1 MKTVKAIALID
12 LQNDFIDG
20 ALGVGN
26 SAFYNAWENTMKL
39 IKKEK
44 FDVILTTM
52 DFHPKNHCSFKENG
66 GIWDAHCV
74 QGTGGVRLNWK
85 VLEFLD
91 TLSTTPLLKGEDY
104 PLTLLKGKNQNEEE
118 YGVNLMDA
126 DRYVSYLARTSVN
139 YITELH
145 IVGLCT
151 DFCVKNCAIET
162 ARMNRKLPIFV
173 HKSCSVAINPDKEL
187 DLYEYEN
194 IKVVD

>member
-1 MKTVKAIALID
+1 MKALALID

-20 ALGVGN
+20 TLGVGN
-26 SAFYNAWENTMKL
+26 DKFYKAWENTLEL

-44 FDVILTTM
+44 FDVILATM
-52 DFHPKNHCSFKENG
+52 DFHPKNHCSFKAQG
-66 GIWDAHCV
+66 GIWEPHCV

-85 VLEFLD
+85 VLEYLD
-91 TLSTTPLLKGEDY
+91 TLSTTPLSKGEDY
-104 PLTLLKGKNQNEEE
+104 PLTLLKGKNANEEE
-118 YGVNLMDA
+118 YGVNLMEA
-126 DRYVSYLARTSVN
+126 DRYVSYLARTSIN

-162 ARMNRKLPIFV
+162 ARMNRKLPIYL
-173 HKSCSVAINPDKEL
+173 HTSCSVAINPDKEL

-194 IKVVD
+194 IKIVD